1 MSLEK
6 EIVLLQ
12 TELKQLEHQI
22 KTTYEKILELKKG
35 KGEYIDELQQQITLA
50 RKLINSLKEQNEKTV
65 KLINE
70 RMNSI
75 PDVLDSKPKVYP
87 QKVSKY
93 IVKKNEKWT
102 KIKPDGTVE
111 YMDIQPGEW
120 D

>member
-50 RKLINSLKEQNEKTV
+50 RKLIDSLKEQNEKTV
-65 KLINE
+65 KLINK

-75 PDVLDSKPKVYP
+75 PDVFDSKPKIYP

-93 IVKKNEKWT
+93 MIKKDEKWT
-102 KIKPDGTVE
+102 RIKPDGSVE
-111 YMDIQPGEW
+111 YLEIQPGEW